1 MSFTHNWPLSKKI
14 KPEIT
19 NHLPQKNNLTI
30 QKTIIKRHKNHQQ
43 KDHHQPKNQLKRLKQ
58 ERP

>member
-19 NHLPQKNNLTI
+19 NHLPQKKQSNN
-30 QKTIIKRHKNHQQ
+30 
-43 KDHHQPKNQLKRLKQ
+43 PKNNNKTPQKPPTKRPSPTKK
-58 ERP
+58 PAKKA